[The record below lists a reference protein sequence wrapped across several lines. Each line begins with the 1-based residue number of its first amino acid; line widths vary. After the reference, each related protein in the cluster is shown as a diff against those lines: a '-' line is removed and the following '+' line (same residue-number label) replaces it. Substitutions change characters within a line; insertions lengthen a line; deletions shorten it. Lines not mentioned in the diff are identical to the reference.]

1 MATGGIRGL
10 ATYNSLV
17 LRNDLLI
24 KGKTYYFRMP
34 SGTPNYSYIL
44 VYTYYSKGRSGGKHR
59 TGYYKYSVEIS
70 RLYEKFEIEG
80 NLS

>member
-24 KGKTYYFRMP
+24 KGKTYYFK
-34 SGTPNYSYIL
+34 TPRRTSNYSYIL
-44 VYTYYSKGRSGGKHR
+44 VYTYYNKGRSGCKLI
-59 TGYYKYSVEIS
+59 TGYYKYSIDPS
-70 RLYEKFEIEG
+70 RNYEKSKIEAI
-80 NLS
+80 

>member
-1 MATGGIRGL
+1 MATGGISSL

-34 SGTPNYSYIL
+34 GRTPNYSYIL
-44 VYTYYSKGRSGGKHR
+44 VYTYYSKGRSGGKLG
-59 TGYYKYSVEIS
+59 TGYYKYSVNTS
-70 RLYEKFEIEG
+70 RTYEKSEIEAI
-80 NLS
+80 